1 MITAPDRAALLAAVV
16 AVVLLVAAGLG
27 AAVIGPAWL
36 HLYMPALA
44 LPVLMQG
51 LATGIRWRTVSPT
64 TKETL

>member
-27 AAVIGPAWL
+27 AAFIGPAWL
-36 HLYMPALA
+36 HLYMPALE

-51 LATGIRWRTVSPT
+51 LATGINWRTAAPM
-64 TKETL
+64 TKEEL